1 MLKSF
6 VGLSGSGSQFS
17 FPAVPAIA
25 DGAMLKVTLAGGVS
39 PVVVTNC
46 ARSLTAL
53 GVTTFVVGSQAPVAR
68 RLSDTAVTLGRYVEL
83 SGKSGR
89 VIVNPAAGGSWIW
102 NPPGSVED
110 RQLAGAGAAQTPG
123 FLTVTS
129 RGPVC
134 WGLAGMLTVSVI
146 VVPSGDTL
154 GLVVG
159 VMSPAGPPKLSVAP
173 DRNRLPPSVS
183 WTCLAAPTFVVTLP
197 GRTAASAGVVIVK
210 GTALLRT
217 PLTATVTLP
226 FTACVGT
233 VTATDDEVAAVTVAV
248 TLVPLVPAKVTD
260 GVPLKPEPLIVTLL
274 PIGPALVDRLL

>member
-1 MLKSF
+1 M
-6 VGLSGSGSQFS
+6 
-17 FPAVPAIA
+17 
-25 DGAMLKVTLAGGVS
+25 
-39 PVVVTNC
+39 
-46 ARSLTAL
+46 
-53 GVTTFVVGSQAPVAR
+53 
-68 RLSDTAVTLGRYVEL
+68 TLGRYVDV

-89 VIVNPAAGGSWIW
+89 VILNPAGGGSWIW

-274 PIGPALVDRLL
+274 PIGPALVDRLLIVGGGGIVVVGAVPLGGAASPPVAATLTTFMAVSAPPSGLVTVTCEVVTAASAVTFTTTVIVVSFV